1 MAACLVGESG
11 NKFNVYSYIYNRNEC
26 HLFLRSQ
33 VLTVFTVHDTRGGF
47 LFACLLFLISTWE
60 VAVYNRRGCI
70 NVVLQRCM
78 QNLMRQILSKYP
90 FPDPRFRTSI
100 QSESTAFVVAR
111 YSTIRAASFGVA
123 LFIKD
128 HTIHLE

>member
-26 HLFLRSQ
+26 HLFLRSR

-100 QSESTAFVVAR
+100 LSELRFLSLLGIRQFGQRSLALPFSSRTTQST
-111 YSTIRAASFGVA
+111 
-123 LFIKD
+123 
-128 HTIHLE
+128 